1 MKAQHRVDIDGLRS
15 LAIVPVVAY
24 HASSRIAP
32 GGFVGVD
39 IFFVISGF
47 LITSM
52 IYTEVSQGRFT
63 LWKFYER
70 RIRRIVPA
78 LVAVI
83 LLFAPVGWYLL
94 LPPDFHEFNRSA
106 AAALLSAANIFFW
119 WTTDY
124 FNRESEAQPLLHT
137 WSLGV
142 EEQFY
147 ILFPLLLMAL
157 RGRSKVA
164 HRWIFGAIAA
174 VSLVLSQAALRVEP
188 TFAFYWLPSRAWEL
202 MVGSLLAVGAPPA
215 PASRPVREG
224 LAFAGLIAIAASV
237 LLYNE
242 RTPFPGVP
250 AVLPCA
256 GAALLIWTAPGT
268 LTGRL
273 LSLRPLVF
281 IGLISYSLYLWHWPL
296 LVFSRMAFGSS
307 PLLTAGVV
315 GLSVAAATL
324 SWRYVEA
331 PFRYGFRKSSSRR
344 IVAIGGASLAGL
356 AAMSAAASASPPSFQ
371 RFPSRAVE
379 MASYLDYRNTP
390 DRQKQFRPGVCF
402 ISGRFGRPDQFDESE
417 CMAGSGRRRVL
428 LLGDSHAAHLW
439 YGVKQALAD
448 DLVQQATYTGC
459 KPTIPAQGRVP
470 ECVTFVNGM
479 FERLAQERKPDLLL
493 LSARWT
499 ARDIPALT
507 QTVARLNALNV
518 PTVVVGPIVEYSRP
532 LPWLLA
538 EEATSGDQK
547 VIAQHRK
554 HSPDSTIR
562 KAVVAAGGRYFST
575 YDVMCPHGRCKVIAD
590 DGSPMQFD
598 YGHLTLAGS
607 VFVGRALGA
616 EVEKING
623 RSQPLRMT
631 EARPSQ
637 QPKPSAQ

>member
-47 LITSM
+47 LITSL

-78 LVAVI
+78 LVALI
-83 LLFAPVGWYLL
+83 LLIAPIGWYLL
-94 LPPDFHEFNRSA
+94 LPPDFHDFSRSA
-106 AAALLSAANIFFW
+106 AAAMLSAANIFFW

-124 FNRESEAQPLLHT
+124 FNPESEAQPLLHT

-147 ILFPLLLMAL
+147 ILFPLFLMAL

-164 HRWIFGAIAA
+164 HLWILGTLAA
-174 VSLVLSQAALRVEP
+174 ASLALSQAALRVEP
-188 TFAFYWLPSRAWEL
+188 TFAFYWLPPRAWEL
-202 MVGSLLAVGAPPA
+202 MVGSLLAIGAPAA

-224 LAFAGLIAIAASV
+224 LALAGLIAIAASV
-237 LLYNE
+237 LLYTE
-242 RTPFPGVP
+242 RMPFPGV
-250 AVLPCA
+250 AALLPCA

-268 LTGRL
+268 IAGRL

-307 PLLTAGVV
+307 PLLTVAVV
-315 GLSVAAATL
+315 AASVAAATL

-344 IVAIGGASLAGL
+344 IVAVGGASLAGI
-356 AAMSAAASASPPSFQ
+356 AAMSAVASAAPPSFQ

-390 DRQKQFRPGVCF
+390 DRRKQFRPGVCF
-402 ISGRFGRPDQFDESE
+402 ISGRFGRPDQFDERA
-417 CMAGSGRRRVL
+417 CMAGNGRRRVL

-448 DLVQQATYTGC
+448 DVVQQATYTGC
-459 KPTIPAQGRVP
+459 KPTIPARGRVP
-470 ECVTFVNGM
+470 ECVAFVDGM
-479 FERLAQERKPDLLL
+479 FERLAQEPRPDLLL

-507 QTVARLNALNV
+507 QTVASLKALNV
-518 PTVVVGPIVEYSRP
+518 PTVIVGPIVEYDRP

-538 EEATSGDQK
+538 EEATSGDTK

-554 HSPDSTIR
+554 PSPDSAIR
-562 KAVVAAGGRYFST
+562 EAVVSAGGRYFST
-575 YDVMCPHGRCKVIAD
+575 YDVMCPHRRCKVIAD

-616 EVEKING
+616 EIDRIDRG
-623 RSQPLRMT
+623 AQPLRMT
-631 EARPSQ
+631 QAQPSGLPESSRP
-637 QPKPSAQ
+637 